1 MNFLLSDD
9 YEYATRVKIR
19 YPFILNNSVFVALY
33 SLLEDTS
40 LKLYRVT
47 QTRLN
52 QVKPI
57 NKKYPKV
64 KDYLN
69 VIEEILNVKIT
80 DEIGNR
86 IDAYRLIRNCIVHHR
101 GRINNAYK
109 NAALALKDKGIEI
122 IENEKGILIISS
134 ACENFIKDLSLL
146 FQFLSESLIDKE

>member
-40 LKLYRVT
+40 LKLYRIT

-86 IDAYRLIRNCIVHHR
+86 IDAYR
-101 GRINNAYK
+101 
-109 NAALALKDKGIEI
+109 
-122 IENEKGILIISS
+122 
-134 ACENFIKDLSLL
+134 
-146 FQFLSESLIDKE
+146 